1 MLVVVVMK
9 GRTEVIEE
17 VTTGVES
24 VDDAGNAIV
33 AVDETITPVDGADT
47 GSVGPSVGPATGDD
61 AGGHVVPGSNQE
73 VSASTVAG
81 DLNKQHKDRSR
92 NHRMKSKEDIL
103 SFENLR
109 KEHDMVLSFRSVSLM
124 ILAIV
129 LCIPWPASFIPA
141 LLFVVAAVQVGSEVT
156 SLSNALDQANAH
168 LRAAGLTDQMVI
180 GK

>member
-1 MLVVVVMK
+1 MAGKAMDKENRPDDVTQE
-9 GRTEVIEE
+9 TEVIEE

-61 AGGHVVPGSNQE
+61 AGGHVAPGSKQE
-73 VSASTVAG
+73 APSSSVAD

-103 SFENLR
+103 GML
-109 KEHDMVLSFRSVSLM
+109 VLKFLNKVTE
-124 ILAIV
+124 
-129 LCIPWPASFIPA
+129 ASD
-141 LLFVVAAVQVGSEVT
+141 EVT
-156 SLSNALDQANAH
+156 KK
-168 LRAAGLTDQMVI
+168 LTDNKIFTFMANEVLQNLCFQPV
-180 GK
+180 